1 MIELP
6 GRDSEPSSGDP
17 PSAAV
22 PEAEPAGSDSPSDD
36 QGVYGIGVTS
46 DLVGTGIQNLRAYE
60 RAGLVMPSRTP
71 GGTRLYSPEDV
82 ARLRR
87 IQGLLAQGLN
97 LAGVGQV
104 LDLQDDN
111 QRLRDEITS
120 LTTPSEASPEEPAP
134 KGTRRPKPP
143 VAADP

>member
-1 MIELP
+1 MEI
-6 GRDSEPSSGDP
+6 DSGSSDADP
-17 PSAAV
+17 EQPSA
-22 PEAEPAGSDSPSDD
+22 E

-87 IQGLLAQGLN
+87 IQALLGQGLN

-111 QRLRDEITS
+111 ERLRDEITS
-120 LTTPSEASPEEPAP
+120 LTAAPDQSSEQSPDRRP
-134 KGTRRPKPP
+134 GSRTRR
-143 VAADP
+143 AARQ